1 MRREELSFS
10 LHSSSSLAKR
20 ELGVAAEGER
30 ERRAKEGLGVNWSS
44 L

>member
-10 LHSSSSLAKR
+10 LQSSSSLAKR
-20 ELGVAAEGER
+20 ELGVAAEEER
-30 ERRAKEGLGVNWSS
+30 ERRAKESLGVNWSP